1 MLYNVL
7 SNGWIYLGS
16 MDIDSLYENI
26 YIYVPNACATQG
38 VEYLC
43 PRVADTA

>member
-1 MLYNVL
+1 MLSNVL

-16 MDIDSLYENI
+16 MDIDSFYEN
-26 YIYVPNACATQG
+26 IYVPNACATRG

-43 PRVADTA
+43 PRVADTV